1 MDLMSNIALKIM
13 WVGCK
18 GEIKDKST
26 QQEHPSKELWKRLLK
41 VFSSAIHKAEIS
53 HCVRGQ
59 MRKQLK
65 ALRKNIIGLSTC
77 LWTFFLKWKRKMK
90 YKNIPEKC
98 MTETIG
104 YVSPWTLVK
113 MPFCLWQQVEKKIRN
128 CNYFKNFI
136 SVFLGRTGN
145 SIILE
150 SLWTAPVY
158 SQYIQ
163 SHHCDLPWGYLLSSF
178 LVYACLH

>member
-98 MTETIG
+98 MTETTSYI
-104 YVSPWTLVK
+104 SPWTLVK

-128 CNYFKNFI
+128 CNYFKDFI

-150 SLWTAPVY
+150 SLWTAPV
-158 SQYIQ
+158 
-163 SHHCDLPWGYLLSSF
+163 
-178 LVYACLH
+178 

>member
-26 QQEHPSKELWKRLLK
+26 QQEHPSKKLWKRLLK

-77 LWTFFLKWKRKMK
+77 LWTFLSEKGKWNIKTYLKNVWQKQSVMFLHGLWLKCHFASDSKLRRKSE
-90 YKNIPEKC
+90 IA
-98 MTETIG
+98 TI
-104 YVSPWTLVK
+104 S
-113 MPFCLWQQVEKKIRN
+113 R
-128 CNYFKNFI
+128 I
-136 SVFLGRTGN
+136 SF
-145 SIILE
+145 
-150 SLWTAPVY
+150 
-158 SQYIQ
+158 Q
-163 SHHCDLPWGYLLSSF
+163 CF
-178 LVYACLH
+178 